1 VRALGEDN
9 EGRAGGLPKVGT
21 DNSNLVQ
28 ALGEREKELAAVK
41 ARLREQEGTR
51 SLSGRELA
59 NRKAGLCSAQ
69 RKLEEWRA
77 EEGLWG
83 IGWRS
88 WLKRGT
94 WVGCRGLVRL
104 SPWVERDGQ

>member
-1 VRALGEDN
+1 MAGE
-9 EGRAGGLPKVGT
+9 LPKLGT

-28 ALGEREKELAAVK
+28 ALGERGKELVAVK

-59 NRKAGLCSAQ
+59 NRKEDLSWAQ

-77 EEGLWG
+77 EKRLWG
-83 IGWRS
+83 VRWRS
-88 WLKRGT
+88 SLKRGT
-94 WVGCRGLVRL
+94 WGGCRGLVRS
-104 SPWVERDGQ
+104 SPWVERDRQ